1 MTEKI
6 LVAVRRNS
14 MVNSQEAADKTVFK
28 NEKRNEYL
36 KSWTKKKVYEFL
48 REITEY
54 IDKNKT

>member
-1 MTEKI
+1 
-6 LVAVRRNS
+6 

-54 IDKNKT
+54 IDKNKTWK